1 MFKLYHS
8 IKSNMMQSEKWEA
21 TKFYSRGRI
30 RLWKCWNSN
39 YQKSRKMLSL
49 LFIAY
54 CLWNG
59 AEQNKYQLW
68 TNSIFFNLHF
78 VPLERTFM
86 LKYWNLICYTFHWVW
101 WAEFDFEK
109 LVERKADMGAFC
121 LNTTDK
127 EICYHKNV
135 TQLLAQQGFYNLTW
149 EILWMEEQNK
159 PKKGNKSFT
168 IILSGVCSV
177 LKAFHGD
184 WQYAVCVT
192 DCVIWQN
199 SAN

>member
-21 TKFYSRGRI
+21 AKFYSRGLI

-127 EICYHKNV
+127 EICY
-135 TQLLAQQGFYNLTW
+135 
-149 EILWMEEQNK
+149 
-159 PKKGNKSFT
+159 
-168 IILSGVCSV
+168 
-177 LKAFHGD
+177 D
-184 WQYAVCVT
+184 
-192 DCVIWQN
+192 
-199 SAN
+199 